1 VDSHRTFWLMERIW
15 AMSFSSRRWLAEKV
29 KPVDTVGAGDCFTD
43 WLATGIAEGMTM
55 PTP

>member
-1 VDSHRTFWLMERIW
+1 MERIW